1 MKELVKR
8 ILKFPFKKLGNFG
21 HKLQRLEFNAKNYI
35 EFKLFKS
42 DRTFYDNE
50 YKKYQ
55 TKQNTKHSLNEY
67 GERIYHDTS
76 TIKRS

>member
-1 MKELVKR
+1 MKELVKK

-21 HKLQRLEFNAKNYI
+21 NKLQRLEFNSKNYI

-50 YKKYQ
+50 YNKYESKK
-55 TKQNTKHSLNEY
+55 N
-67 GERIYHDTS
+67 DTE
-76 TIKRS
+76 TEKTG